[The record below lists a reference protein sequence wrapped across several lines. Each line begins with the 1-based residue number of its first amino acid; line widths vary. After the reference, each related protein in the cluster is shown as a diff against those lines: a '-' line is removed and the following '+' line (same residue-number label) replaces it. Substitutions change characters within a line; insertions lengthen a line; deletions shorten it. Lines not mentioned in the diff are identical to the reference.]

1 VSSYNS
7 DFVCP
12 VEVGLVRAFI
22 EYIPDDAFDGGV
34 EFVAGKAVDFGD
46 GIGVG
51 RGRHC
56 VR

>member
-1 VSSYNS
+1 M
-7 DFVCP
+7 CP
-12 VEVGLVRAFI
+12 VEVGLVRVFI

-46 GIGVG
+46 GVGVG
-51 RGRHC
+51 GGRDS